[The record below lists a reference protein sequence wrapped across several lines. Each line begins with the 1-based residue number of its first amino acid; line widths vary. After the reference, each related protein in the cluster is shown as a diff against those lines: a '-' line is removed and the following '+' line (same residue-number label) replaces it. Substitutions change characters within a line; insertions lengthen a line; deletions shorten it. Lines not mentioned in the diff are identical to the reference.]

1 MSPRLKTSLVNL
13 AIAILGIAPIVISVG
28 TSAFA
33 SHLGCPVTEGSV
45 HPCAFRGT
53 DIGGELYAG
62 GMAWVY
68 SMVTVPLS
76 LTLAV
81 VYNIWRL
88 TRHKSGP
95 TP

>member
-1 MSPRLKTSLVNL
+1 LSPRIKTSLVNL
-13 AIAILGIAPIVISVG
+13 AIAILGIAPIAISLA

-33 SHLGCPVTEGSV
+33 SHLGCEVSQGSV
-45 HPCAFRGT
+45 HPCLFREA
-53 DIGGELYAG
+53 DIGGALYAG
-62 GMAWVY
+62 RMAWVY
-68 SMVTVPLS
+68 SIVTIPLS

>member
-1 MSPRLKTSLVNL
+1 LSPRIKTALVNL
-13 AIAILGIAPIVISVG
+13 AIAILGIAPLAISLG

-33 SHLGCPVTEGSV
+33 SHLGCEVSEGSV
-45 HPCAFRGT
+45 HPCSFRDA
-53 DIGGELYAG
+53 DIGGALYAG

-68 SMVTVPLS
+68 SMVTIPLS

-88 TRHKSGP
+88 TRYKSRP
-95 TP
+95 A